1 MDSVSSRI
9 SKILYTWL
17 IVFILWLAFTA
28 TFEFFE
34 MTTGLVISFIIAL
47 FSYGNFTNHGLKALS
62 PIKFVYWF
70 QYLVVFLIALVKA
83 NFHVAKI
90 VLSPKLPIDPGIVE
104 FESKLNSDFAK
115 MILANS
121 ITLTPGT
128 LSVDVID
135 QRFYIHWLQVES
147 SDSETAYNEIAKQFE
162 DVLLKIY
169 N

>member
-1 MDSVSSRI
+1 MNSESSRI
-9 SKILYTWL
+9 SKVLYTWL

-28 TFEFFE
+28 TFELSE
-34 MTTGLVISFIIAL
+34 VATGLIISFVIAL
-47 FSYGNFTNHGLKALS
+47 FSYRNFTNQGLKALN
-62 PIKFVYWF
+62 PINFVYWF
-70 QYLVVFLIALVKA
+70 QYIVVFLIALVKA

-90 VLSPKLPIDPGIVE
+90 VLSPKLPINPGIVE
-104 FESKLNSDFAK
+104 FESKLHSDFAK

-147 SDSETAYNEIAKQFE
+147 SDSETAYKEIAKQFE
-162 DVLLKIY
+162 DILLKIY